1 MQHLVFPCGQWGED
15 AASVEFPHATGMAKK
30 KKKKKK
36 KKETQKENSARSN
49 KKGKRY
55 DLQDTQKQI

>member
-30 KKKKKK
+30 KKE
-36 KKETQKENSARSN
+36 KEKERNT
-49 KKGKRY
+49 KR
-55 DLQDTQKQI
+55 KQCKI